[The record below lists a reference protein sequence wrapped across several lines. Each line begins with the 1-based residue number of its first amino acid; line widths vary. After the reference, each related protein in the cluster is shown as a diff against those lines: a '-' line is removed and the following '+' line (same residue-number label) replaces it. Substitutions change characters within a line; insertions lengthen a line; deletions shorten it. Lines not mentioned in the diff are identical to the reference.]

1 LFTQVAEMV
10 PAEILADNILVMT
23 C

>member
-1 LFTQVAEMV
+1 MV